1 MKRLIFLLLLSLVSS
16 CATPQED
23 EKKVKWQYYYDL
35 GMSSYIAKN
44 YSEAI
49 ANFFIASQLAPNEP
63 KVWNALGLA
72 YMEVQ
77 EYKKSESAF
86 LKALEVDKRFTEA
99 KLNLGILYYRQ
110 ADYEKAISTLKEVL
124 QDEAFPQKHMAFY
137 YLGKVYQA
145 IGNRREYI
153 NNLRKAVAYNPM
165 FIDAQLE
172 LAQAY
177 ELEGNYS
184 LAREIYQS
192 LINNGINDPNL
203 DFSLA
208 RIEYKLGN
216 HTLAK
221 DHIKKVLEDRRTT
234 PQLKTQAY
242 ELLSQVLI
250 AEQNKT
256 VASTVQ
262 AQDIQREE
270 SPQEAE
276 KEKINETNQQS
287 QEVKTE
293 QTPPQK
299 KGKTYRIQLGAFS
312 SKESAEKWKEK
323 LERELRLKGV
333 EIIEGSGIFKV
344 LYGNFGTREEAK
356 KELEKLWN
364 MNIYGFIV
372 YE

>member
-1 MKRLIFLLLLSLVSS
+1 MIRVLLLLSFIFMLS
-16 CATPQED
+16 CSVRQE
-23 EKKVKWQYYYDL
+23 EANKAQWQYNYDL
-35 GMSSYIAKN
+35 GMSSYMAKN

-49 ANFFIASQLAPNEP
+49 ANFFMASQLAPNEP

-77 EYKKSESAF
+77 EYEKSEGAF
-86 LKALEVDKRFTEA
+86 LRALQVSKGYTEA

-110 ADYEKAISTLKEVL
+110 ANYEKAIKTLKEAL
-124 QDEAFPQKHMAFY
+124 EDESFPQKHMVFY
-137 YLGKVYQA
+137 YLGKVYQTMD
-145 IGNRREYI
+145 NRQEYI

-177 ELEGNYS
+177 ELEGDFTS
-184 LAREIYQS
+184 AKAIYQN

-216 HTLAK
+216 YVSAK
-221 DHIKKVLEDRRTT
+221 NHIKKVLEDKRTT
-234 PQLKTQAY
+234 PQLRSQVY
-242 ELLSQVLI
+242 DLLSLVLI
-250 AEQNKT
+250 AEQDRLSPPKVDFQDQESKPHQQT
-256 VASTVQ
+256 QETQSSQ
-262 AQDIQREE
+262 A
-270 SPQEAE
+270 
-276 KEKINETNQQS
+276 
-287 QEVKTE
+287 
-293 QTPPQK
+293 PQK
-299 KGKTYRIQLGAFS
+299 KSKSYKIQVGAFS
-312 SKESAEKWKEK
+312 SQSAAERWKDK
-323 LERELRLKGV
+323 LERELRLKGLEV
-333 EIIEGSGIFKV
+333 VEGSGVFRV

-364 MNIYGFIV
+364 INIYGFIV

>member
-1 MKRLIFLLLLSLVSS
+1 MKRLIFLLLLSLVLS
-16 CATPQED
+16 CATPQEE
-23 EKKVKWQYYYDL
+23 EKKVKWQYHYDL

-110 ADYEKAISTLKEVL
+110 ADYERAISTLKEVL

-137 YLGKVYQA
+137 YLGKVHQA

-177 ELEGNYS
+177 ELEGDYNS
-184 LAREIYQS
+184 AKEVYQN

-203 DFSLA
+203 NFSLA

-216 HTLAK
+216 YTLAK
-221 DHIKKVLEDRRTT
+221 GYIKKVLEDRRTV

-242 ELLSQVLI
+242 ELLNQVLI
-250 AEQNKT
+250 AE
-256 VASTVQ
+256 
-262 AQDIQREE
+262 IQKQKSQKEEPFRET
-270 SPQEAE
+270 E
-276 KEKINETNQQS
+276 KEKMNEINQQN
-287 QEVKTE
+287 QEIKTD
-293 QTPPQK
+293 QLNQK
-299 KGKTYRIQLGAFS
+299 RTKTYKIQLGAFS
-312 SKESAEKWKEK
+312 SRESAEKWKEK
-323 LERELRLKGV
+323 LERDLRLKDV
-333 EIIEGSGIFKV
+333 EVLEGSGMFKV
-344 LYGNFGTREEAK
+344 IYGSFSTREEARR
-356 KELEKLWN
+356 ELERLWN
-364 MNIYGFIV
+364 MNVYGFIV